1 MEDFLADAGL
11 LEVLLGGV
19 GVVGVDDQRHVLQTF
34 GLVNIVQMLQL
45 FEVVI
50 GPGLA
55 VVVDI
60 TTQDG
65 MGQLVAGGV
74 DLPAAVNEGVV
85 VLGGHDGVEH
95 HGQVA
100 AGGVLHAHGDGNAA
114 GGQAVLL
121 ILHAPG
127 ADSHIGQQVGEV
139 AVIVGI
145 QHLIG
150 GGQAG
155 VLQHVGVEAADG
167 DDALQHVHILFG
179 IGLVQQALVAVAG
192 GAGLVGVDT
201 GDQDQ
206 TVFHLLLQARQSLAV
221 IHHRIFPVC
230 GAGAD
235 DQHHLVA
242 LAGENV
248 GDLLVTGGLDGGQL
262 GGQGIPFLDLHGDGE
277 LSLEVHISH
286 GRNLFICKLYTLYHA
301 MGTIAIT
308 IFCLL

>member
-19 GVVGVDDQRHVLQTF
+19 GVVGVDDQRHVLQAF
-34 GLVNIVQMLQL
+34 GLVNVVQMLQL

-65 MGQLVAGGV
+65 VGQLVAGGV

-95 HGQVA
+95 DGQVA

-121 ILHAPG
+121 ILHASRAHG
-127 ADSHIGQQVGEV
+127 HIGQQVGEV

-145 QHLIG
+145 QHLVG

-167 DDALQHVHILFG
+167 DDALQHVHILLG
-179 IGLVQQALVAVAG
+179 VGLVQEALVAVAG
-192 GAGLVGVDT
+192 GPGLVGVDT

-206 TVFHLLLQARQSLAV
+206 TVIDFLLQLRQTLAV
-221 IHHRIFPVC
+221 IHHGVFPVG

-248 GDLLVTGGLDGGQL
+248 GDLLVTGGLHGGQL
-262 GGQGIPFLDLHGDGE
+262 GGQGVALLDLHGDGE

-286 GRNLFICKLYTLYHA
+286 GRNLSIFKLFTL
-301 MGTIAIT
+301 
-308 IFCLL
+308 